1 MSKAILLRWKTDKG
15 NFCKIIH
22 RDILYQ
28 KFLAFTSNN
37 EKANDSK
44 VEDIKEI
51 ILSSDSISWNEKN
64 INAPIPLVLEYW
76 YPDGNTSQYTV
87 QCTVEP
93 EEMNIFIK
101 NILEKVIF
109 EYAKDTTITE
119 IPENVQLTWIIN
131 GHKKEKEVSRLD
143 LMDSFSSYIYTDP
156 MNNGIAKKIMSII
169 PYCLSWYINWDN
181 NAEINALYYEYGKV
195 GFKNSISISGIHR
208 KIWGEFKKLCDIEN

>member
-1 MSKAILLRWKTDKG
+1 MSKAILLRWRTDKG

-51 ILSSDSISWNEKN
+51 ILSSDSIYWIEKN
-64 INAPIPLVLEYW
+64 INDSIPLVLEYW

-93 EEMNIFIK
+93 FIK

-109 EYAKDTTITE
+109 EYAKDTTIKE
-119 IPENVQLTWIIN
+119 IPEKVQLTWIIER
-131 GHKKEKEVSRLD
+131 HKKEKEVSRQE
-143 LMDSFSSYIYTDP
+143 LMDSFSSYIYTDA
-156 MNNGIAKKIMSII
+156 MNNGIAKRIISIV
-169 PYCLSWYINWDN
+169 PYSLSWYINWDN
-181 NAEINALYYEYGKV
+181 DAEINALHYEYGEI
-195 GFKNSISISGIHR
+195 GFKKNISIPGIHR

>member
-64 INAPIPLVLEYW
+64 INDSIPLVLEYW
-76 YPDGNTSQYTV
+76 YSDGNTSQYTV
-87 QCTVEP
+87 QCAVEP
-93 EEMNIFIK
+93 FIK

-119 IPENVQLTWIIN
+119 IPEKVQLTWTFK
-131 GHKKEKEVSRLD
+131 GHKQEKEVSRQE
-143 LMDSFSSYIYTDP
+143 LMDSFSSYIYTDA
-156 MNNGIAKKIMSII
+156 MNNGIAKRIISIV
-169 PYCLSWYINWDN
+169 PYSLSWYINWDN
-181 NAEINALYYEYGKV
+181 DAEINALYYEYGEI
-195 GFKNSISISGIHR
+195 GFKKNISIPGIQR
-208 KIWGEFKKLCDIEN
+208 KIWGEFKKLCDID